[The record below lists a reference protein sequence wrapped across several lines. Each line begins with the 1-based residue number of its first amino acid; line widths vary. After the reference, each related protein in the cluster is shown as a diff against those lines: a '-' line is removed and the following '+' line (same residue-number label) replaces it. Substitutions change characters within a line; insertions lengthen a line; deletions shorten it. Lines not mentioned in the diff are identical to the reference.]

1 MLSFADTGN
10 AVGVL
15 DTLSPKTVVIKL
27 IDIVLIAYAT
37 SIPIY
42 LSVSSLKGTILR
54 LYLSTLP
61 SLELGESSENAVS
74 LVQKPR
80 ISISSRDCYRL
91 GLDDAPG
98 K

>member
-1 MLSFADTGN
+1 MLSFADT
-10 AVGVL
+10 VGVL

-27 IDIVLIAYAT
+27 IDIVLIVYAT

-61 SLELGESSENAVS
+61 SLELGASSENAVL
-74 LVQKPR
+74 LVQKLK
-80 ISISSRDCYRL
+80 ISISSRDCQTWS
-91 GLDDAPG
+91 
-98 K
+98 